1 MKSFFR
7 FLRGEL
13 NGFYIQRINN
23 VNSIFDEDIRQ
34 FLTYYKRMQF
44 KTEDELLANETAM
57 SNAMIKGIGII
68 AGTFPPYVMQESLL
82 SSLRFSPSHIVNGKE
97 YSERG
102 LYSIEGEAFNF
113 VRTDEQE
120 YNTDINVLAT
130 SEDRSSLVETGRVP
144 VGYFPEGENVIKD
157 DGSLDYSK
165 LLQSPRPG
173 HADSPFYGDDFLYF
187 SENYPVLSITEMKVM
202 LLVIEAMQWVRYNGA
217 NIASLV
223 EFANIVCP
231 GFLFIVNI
239 DWDSFYAHGVVEYG
253 IDEAYEADN
262 KLLKENLF
270 KFLIE
275 KKFSQFAFSQ
285 VPINVTRNSNNE
297 VISVVRS

>member
-13 NGFYIQRINN
+13 NGYYVQRINN
-23 VNSIFDEDIRQ
+23 VNAVFDSDIRE
-34 FLTYYKRMQF
+34 FLSYYKRMQF
-44 KTEDELLANETAM
+44 KTEDELTGNETAM
-57 SNAMIKGIGII
+57 SNAMIKGIGVI

-82 SSLRFSPSHIVNGKE
+82 SSLRFSPSHVVNNRE

-102 LYSIEGEAFNF
+102 LYSIEGEAFQF
-113 VRTDEQE
+113 VRTNEQE
-120 YNTDINVLAT
+120 YNTDINTLAT
-130 SEDRSSLVETGRVP
+130 SGERSSIVEPGRTP
-144 VGYFPEGENVIKD
+144 VGYFPEGENVIKE
-157 DGSLDYSK
+157 DGSLDYTK
-165 LLQSPRPG
+165 LETSPRPD
-173 HADSPFYGDDFLYF
+173 HADSPFYGDDFLYL
-187 SENYPVLSITEMKVM
+187 SENYPVLSITEMRVM

-217 NIASLV
+217 NIASLA

-231 GFLFIVNI
+231 GFLFILNI

-270 KFLIE
+270 KFLVE
-275 KKFSQFAFSQ
+275 KKFSQLAFSQ
-285 VPINVTRNSNNE
+285 VPINVTRNPSNE
-297 VISVVRS
+297 VTSVVRS